1 MQYTVKAKD
10 IRENG
15 MSLHLEF
22 EPHSWYMG
30 FAIQETGID
39 KNDIT
44 NYSYNAYI
52 DNGNSGHINTVHASN
67 LKELK
72 QRIRNYHLKAHNGYG
87 ECIAKR
93 RLAYLQE
100 EITQERISYGE
111 MAELQSLKSYI
122 PKDKIGL
129 LTWVDIGPEMV

>member
-1 MQYTVKAKD
+1 MQLFY
-10 IRENG
+10 
-15 MSLHLEF
+15 
-22 EPHSWYMG
+22 
-30 FAIQETGID
+30 
-39 KNDIT
+39 
-44 NYSYNAYI
+44 
-52 DNGNSGHINTVHASN
+52 

-72 QRIRNYHLKAHNGYG
+72 QRIRNYHLKAYNGYG
-87 ECIAKR
+87 ERIAKR

-129 LTWVDIGPEMV
+129 LTWVDLGPEMV

>member
-1 MQYTVKAKD
+1 MKD
-10 IRENG
+10 KTTQAIIQHGIDGIQDMIENG
-15 MSLHLEF
+15 ERVDAADLH
-22 EPHSWYMG
+22 
-30 FAIQETGID
+30 
-39 KNDIT
+39 N
-44 NYSYNAYI
+44 
-52 DNGNSGHINTVHASN
+52 
-67 LKELK
+67 
-72 QRIRNYHLKAHNGYG
+72 RLKAHNGYG

-129 LTWVDIGPEMV
+129 LTWVDLGPEMV